1 MKKVLLSILCA
12 FLLVNFTYAQEP
24 EKKQEE
30 GYVFEMVK
38 EIPVTPVKDQHR
50 SSTCWSYSALGFLEA
65 ELLRITGKEYDLS
78 EGYIVYKTYQ
88 GKADKYVRYH
98 GSCGYSPGGLFH
110 DINWTWDNF
119 GLMPES
125 AYTGLMSPDTL
136 FIHGELMSV
145 TKGFLDG
152 AVKNSNRKLST
163 NWKNAFDGIL
173 DAYMGELP
181 KDFIY
186 EGVKY
191 TPESFAKSLKI
202 NSNDYVNITSWT
214 HHPFYSQFVFELQD
228 NWLNGLIYNVQ
239 LDEMV
244 KIIDNALE
252 NGYTVA
258 WAADVSDKGFSWK
271 NGVAIMPDRVIEST
285 SGSDAEHWTGGT
297 KTTDLYAFD
306 GNVIEKDVDQESRQE
321 GFENWTTTDD
331 HGMVLC
337 GIYKDQRGNKFYKVK
352 NSWGVNSGKY
362 DGYFYVSVPYV
373 KMNTIS
379 IMVNKNSVPKDIRKK
394 LDI

>member
-1 MKKVLLSILCA
+1 MKKILLSISCA
-12 FLLVNFTYAQEP
+12 ILLSNFIFAQETV
-24 EKKQEE
+24 KKQED

-88 GKADKYVRYH
+88 GKAEKYVRYH
-98 GSCGYSPGGLFH
+98 GSCSYSPGGLFH
-110 DINWTWDNF
+110 DIEWTWKNF

-125 AYTGLMSPDTL
+125 AYTGLVEPDEL
-136 FIHGELMSV
+136 FIHGELMAV

-152 AVKNSNRKLST
+152 AIKNSNKKLSG
-163 NWKNAFDGIL
+163 NWKNAYAGIL
-173 DAYMGELP
+173 NAYIGTP
-181 KDFIY
+181 PQDFVY

-202 NSNDYVNITSWT
+202 NIDDYVNVTSWA
-214 HHPFYSQFVFELQD
+214 HHPFYSQFILELPD
-228 NWLNGLIYNVQ
+228 NWLNEKIYNVQ

-285 SGSDAEHWTGGT
+285 SGSDAEHWTGST
-297 KTTDLYAFD
+297 KSADLYAFD
-306 GNVIEKDVDQESRQE
+306 GNVIEKDVDQESRQQ
-321 GFENWTTTDD
+321 GFEDWTTTDD

-352 NSWGVNSGKY
+352 NSWGVKSGKY

-379 IMVNKNSVPKDIRKK
+379 IMVNKNSIPKDIKKK